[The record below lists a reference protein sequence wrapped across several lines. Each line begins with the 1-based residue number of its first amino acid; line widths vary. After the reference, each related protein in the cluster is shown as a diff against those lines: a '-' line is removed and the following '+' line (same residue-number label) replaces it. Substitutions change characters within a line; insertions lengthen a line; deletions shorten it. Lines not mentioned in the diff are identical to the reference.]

1 MGSKTRAVDKKTL
14 NKNLASPDS
23 QLTFNNKNAILPKFD
38 EYFLQ
43 KQIIYHFQ
51 KSRVVNLSGIWG
63 LSGILLFSL
72 PIFCVFD
79 MFPRSPEIT

>member
-1 MGSKTRAVDKKTL
+1 MGLKIKVVDSGS

-23 QLTFNNKNAILPKFD
+23 QLTFKNKSTILPKFD
-38 EYFLQ
+38 EYLLN

-51 KSRVVNLSGIWG
+51 NSRVVNLSGIWG

-72 PIFCVFD
+72 PVFCVFD
-79 MFPRSPEIT
+79 IFPSSPEIT